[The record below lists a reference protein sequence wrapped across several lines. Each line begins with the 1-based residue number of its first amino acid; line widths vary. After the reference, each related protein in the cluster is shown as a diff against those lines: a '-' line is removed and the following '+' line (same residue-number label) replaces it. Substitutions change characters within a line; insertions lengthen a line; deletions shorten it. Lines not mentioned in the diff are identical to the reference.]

1 MSEIFWKA
9 SLDTGDLVFF
19 DRPCL
24 KMGGFFGAAICA
36 AAKVVGG
43 VPFDHI
49 GVVVKDE
56 KGLNV
61 MVEASFSGVAVRPLC
76 ERVRRS
82 SASQICVRRLQAHRT
97 EEMREEARRFVSEV
111 SHLPYKEGSEGLLQM
126 VSAAFRFHPAKEQR
140 RRVHAE
146 TVALSASIAS
156 LEKELELIAKPETG
170 GDAAVR
176 VDATKE
182 RLRRAITRRR
192 RALVYL
198 AAAGAAPEP
207 SGRPPA
213 AAAPPPPS
221 TPPPEENAAAATSTT
236 SASAAAPSDD
246 SLPSRQAPIG
256 PVAPHSHT
264 PLSPSPPPPPAEPFD
279 GGLFCSELVA
289 ALYQRLGLLDAGF
302 PARHDYVPADFAQS
316 LGHPVDCLGAVDLD
330 EDTGGG
336 GDGATG
342 NGERSSGEETPSRR
356 RHPDAEEGGSSSCP
370 AKILPPPTQIPEGGG
385 RVALLRGAALGP
397 GRWLRGGPPGRPSPP
412 TPTGKGG
419 GGGGGEGDVDR
430 RGGRGPSAT
439 PAANTPPV
447 SQSTI
452 ATYAA
457 AAASDEDG
465 DDAASSDVAGGGDGD
480 VCEFVGTGKGNGER
494 GDPLLGGMPMT
505 ALRQRPQQ
513 QQQQQQQRDGGG
525 GGTWWRSRLLL
536 PQQQSLGSL
545 SLLPGTRIKATA
557 GAAAAAAAAAS
568 HRMAPPSSCSR
579 WRPPPP
585 PLGRSVGSGDGVRG
599 RGRPLT
605 WEPPP
610 AAAAAARTAIDRVD
624 AERRHCSSWP
634 PSSLQPF
641 VIVTTAAAVLAVSK
655 KNLVKPKSLSRS
667 GGVEALAMVLGGV
680 WACADPLGIA
690 GCWGTEVDGGGRA
703 GLELDELLW
712 RGEGGQ
718 RRRGFASVIVG

>member
-1 MSEIFWKA
+1 LAQVGEKSGKA
-9 SLDTGDLVFF
+9 PLSGDVQDLLEGKKGPATFCCCPAGLDTGDLVLF

-82 SASQICVRRLQAHRT
+82 SASQICVRRLQTHRT
-97 EEMREEARRFVSEV
+97 EGMREEARRFVSEV

-156 LEKELELIAKPETG
+156 LEEELELTAKPETG
-170 GDAAVR
+170 GDAAVQ

-198 AAAGAAPEP
+198 AAAGAAPKP
-207 SGRPPA
+207 SGRPA
-213 AAAPPPPS
+213 AATTPPPPPPPPS
-221 TPPPEENAAAATSTT
+221 TPPPEESTAAVTSTT
-236 SASAAAPSDD
+236 SASAATPSDD

-256 PVAPHSHT
+256 PLAPHSHT
-264 PLSPSPPPPPAEPFD
+264 PLSPSPPPPPPAEPFD

-289 ALYQRLGLLDAGF
+289 ALYQRLGLLDVGF

-330 EDTGGG
+330 EDNGGGGG
-336 GDGATG
+336 GDDGATG
-342 NGERSSGEETPSRR
+342 DGMRSSGEETPSHR

-370 AKILPPPTQIPEGGG
+370 AEILPPPTQIPEGGG

-412 TPTGKGG
+412 PFPGKG
-419 GGGGGEGDVDR
+419 
-430 RGGRGPSAT
+430 
-439 PAANTPPV
+439 
-447 SQSTI
+447 
-452 ATYAA
+452 
-457 AAASDEDG
+457 
-465 DDAASSDVAGGGDGD
+465 
-480 VCEFVGTGKGNGER
+480 
-494 GDPLLGGMPMT
+494 
-505 ALRQRPQQ
+505 
-513 QQQQQQQRDGGG
+513 
-525 GGTWWRSRLLL
+525 
-536 PQQQSLGSL
+536 
-545 SLLPGTRIKATA
+545 
-557 GAAAAAAAAAS
+557 
-568 HRMAPPSSCSR
+568 
-579 WRPPPP
+579 
-585 PLGRSVGSGDGVRG
+585 
-599 RGRPLT
+599 
-605 WEPPP
+605 
-610 AAAAAARTAIDRVD
+610 
-624 AERRHCSSWP
+624 
-634 PSSLQPF
+634 
-641 VIVTTAAAVLAVSK
+641 
-655 KNLVKPKSLSRS
+655 
-667 GGVEALAMVLGGV
+667 
-680 WACADPLGIA
+680 
-690 GCWGTEVDGGGRA
+690 
-703 GLELDELLW
+703 
-712 RGEGGQ
+712 
-718 RRRGFASVIVG
+718 